1 VITRVDSRDL
11 STSGEDYQKE
21 YKQCE
26 RLLVVT
32 REIVNK
38 HYRRTINDHDIIGGF
53 LSNYGDVL

>member
-1 VITRVDSRDL
+1 L